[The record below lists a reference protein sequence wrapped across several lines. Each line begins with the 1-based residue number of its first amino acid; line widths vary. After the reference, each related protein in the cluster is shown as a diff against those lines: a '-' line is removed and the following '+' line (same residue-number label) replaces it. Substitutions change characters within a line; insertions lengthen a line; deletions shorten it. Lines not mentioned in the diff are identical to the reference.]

1 MTIQAAEERD
11 KLYNTHNEHLRMQTT
26 FVSMYTG
33 DLKKNQWDAADNIS
47 KQIIE
52 LEQLKNWEN
61 FFIIIVVNL

>member
-52 LEQLKNWEN
+52 LEQLKNPDHIYVDIES
-61 FFIIIVVNL
+61 